1 MLSTPGARIVA
12 GCTAVPPR
20 SLLRDESGPLID
32 LSGLAGLQQIE
43 RDGDRLFVGAMITI
57 ETLASDDQLAA
68 DLPLLAHVARQV
80 GDAVIRRQ
88 ATIGGNLMARGGWE
102 IPAALLALG
111 ASLRV
116 AGASGERSADAAVLC
131 APDFALGQGEILVGV
146 EIAVQPGVQWSYRRA
161 TTNGGA
167 FLCAVAGT
175 RNRRGSGSGDA
186 NLFLA
191 GGADHPLRLAGAQ
204 EMPRLRSDALASG
217 AYRGRLVSVLAE
229 EAIAEIAA

>member
-1 MLSTPGARIVA
+1 MG
-12 GCTAVPPR
+12 VP
-20 SLLRDESGPLID
+20 
-32 LSGLAGLQQIE
+32 
-43 RDGDRLFVGAMITI
+43 F
-57 ETLASDDQLAA
+57 
-68 DLPLLAHVARQV
+68 
-80 GDAVIRRQ
+80 
-88 ATIGGNLMARGGWE
+88 
-102 IPAALLALG
+102 PAALLALG

-116 AGASGERSADAAVLC
+116 AGAFRRTQRRRSCSLRQ
-131 APDFALGQGEILVGV
+131 PDFALGQGEILVGV